1 MSCDRLGSFDDDPR
15 APASD
20 GGGFYKGA
28 GEWIFGSAGLSMLR
42 NSDNASREGWEQSDC
57 QREQLRLASR
67 DREETTRRPG
77 PRGRAERLMTS
88 CPVGA
93 VPLSRLASPDDRD
106 SRRRH
111 VLRITCV
118 WVSGQWTLKRVVCES
133 THIHAYLFLHV
144 YFPAGLQCQRSHRTI
159 DL

>member
-42 NSDNASREGWEQSDC
+42 NSENASREGWEQSDC
-57 QREQLRLASR
+57 QREQLERARGGLRRLETEKAR
-67 DREETTRRPG
+67 DDTGQHG
-77 PRGRAERLMTS
+77 PRERAERLMTS

-93 VPLSRLASPDDRD
+93 VPLSRLQ
-106 SRRRH
+106 SR
-111 VLRITCV
+111 
-118 WVSGQWTLKRVVCES
+118 
-133 THIHAYLFLHV
+133 
-144 YFPAGLQCQRSHRTI
+144 
-159 DL
+159 